1 MKAMM
6 PPARVRASIAEA
18 KILRIVPS
26 YGVRGF
32 DALIQ
37 LEAMIA
43 VPMISGIRDTIG
55 PGELLP
61 VGVLNDECGADVLDR
76 PGRREAAITAARWF
90 SPQARL
96 GVRAKGD
103 SRSSVGLLPQKQICR
118 SNGVRAAAKSFPH
131 ANDPAP

>member
-1 MKAMM
+1 VLSPTKPGLRRNQQARPVSPKKSSALSLSQPEFFEGWAWATLLLAMKVMM

-43 VPMISGIRDTIG
+43 VPMISGIRDT
-55 PGELLP
+55 
-61 VGVLNDECGADVLDR
+61 
-76 PGRREAAITAARWF
+76 
-90 SPQARL
+90 S
-96 GVRAKGD
+96 
-103 SRSSVGLLPQKQICR
+103 
-118 SNGVRAAAKSFPH
+118 
-131 ANDPAP
+131 